1 MRPTASA
8 NAQKGKTMTTREYFQ
23 AVLDAHISDS
33 MDEASRILI
42 QKLDDKNTKR
52 KATPTKEQREA
63 ADRVD
68 SVRNFFQTN
77 PHEVCTRDSIAA
89 QLNITPGQVTAAC
102 KVLLARGVI
111 TKSEAKIDKTK
122 RVVYSLAE

>member
-1 MRPTASA
+1 MKRR
-8 NAQKGKTMTTREYFQ
+8 KGKTMTTREYFQ

-77 PHEVCTRDSIAA
+77 PHEVCTRDAIAA

-102 KVLLARGVI
+102 KVLLAHGVI
-111 TKSEAKIDKTK
+111 TKSEAKIDKVR

>member
-1 MRPTASA
+1 
-8 NAQKGKTMTTREYFQ
+8 MTTREYFQ

-42 QKLDDKNTKR
+42 QKLDDKNAKR
-52 KATPTKEQREA
+52 KTTPTKEQREA

-68 SVRNFFQTN
+68 SVRSFFQTN
-77 PHEVCTRDSIAA
+77 PHEVCTRDAIAA